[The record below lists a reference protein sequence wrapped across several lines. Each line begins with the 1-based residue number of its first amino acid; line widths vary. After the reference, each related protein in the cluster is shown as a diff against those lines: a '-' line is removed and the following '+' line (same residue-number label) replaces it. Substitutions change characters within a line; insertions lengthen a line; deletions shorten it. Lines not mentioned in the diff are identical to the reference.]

1 MYLVLTPICS
11 KTLATFVA
19 DDKHDAST
27 WAWSAGDPLAAPP
40 EVVQAAVTAG
50 SSGLLRLSWEN
61 VCLLRGVV
69 DGLMAAAELGLHVPV
84 QASRIWL
91 TEEGKPVVDVWTD
104 ANSRWTGRRSH
115 DAKLTR
121 SVALLL
127 MQVVLRL
134 PSAAVERVGCVDFPL
149 DLLMWHSPLV
159 ADLLQAMLA
168 PGDCAPTLHQVRAHP
183 FFWPARQQVAFLS
196 LFYAFTYKGE
206 AIEEKIDSPASP
218 RQQEASVFRVALAD
232 LRSTL
237 PPDWRR
243 TLADSPETRD
253 LEPVT
258 RDLLKWVR
266 KRWRAIEA
274 DEPHGSDEVMTK
286 INIVCPTLLLHC
298 YRLVRGSSVA
308 RAHFYDHPIFFDDRR
323 TFEAAPW

>member
-1 MYLVLTPICS
+1 MYLVLTPMCS
-11 KTLATFVA
+11 ATLATFVA
-19 DDKHDAST
+19 DEKHDAAT
-27 WAWSAGDPLAAPP
+27 WAWSAGEPLAAPP
-40 EVVQAAVTAG
+40 DVVQAAVTSG

-61 VCLLRGVV
+61 VGLLRGVL
-69 DGLMAAAELGLHVPV
+69 DGLTAAAELGLHVPV
-84 QASRIWL
+84 QPSRIWL
-91 TEEGKPVVDVWTD
+91 TDEGKPVVDVWTD

-127 MQVVLRL
+127 VQVVLRMA
-134 PSAAVERVGCVDFPL
+134 PGAAERVGEHLPL
-149 DLLMWHSPLV
+149 DLLMWHAPLV

-168 PGDCAPTLHQVRAHP
+168 PGDSAPTLHQVRAHP

-196 LFYAFTYKGE
+196 LFYAFVYKGE
-206 AIEEKIDSPASP
+206 AIEEKIDSHASP
-218 RQQEASVFRVALAD
+218 RQQEAMAFRVALAD
-232 LRSTL
+232 LRPAL

-243 TLADSPETRD
+243 ILTESPETRELD
-253 LEPVT
+253 PVT
-258 RDLLKWVR
+258 SDLLKWVR

-274 DEPHGSDEVMTK
+274 DEPHGAEEVMTK
-286 INIVCPTLLLHC
+286 INTVCPTLLLHC
-298 YRLVRGSSVA
+298 YRLVRGSRAA